1 LIPNVLAAA
10 EEGRELTLF
19 GDDYPTPDRTC
30 VRDYVHV
37 EDVASAHLLAL
48 VATDRNDPRTGPANG
63 PCQPLICNLG
73 SGTGFSKPADRGGRG
88 GCGGTPDRGED
99 GPRRPGDPPV
109 LVASAERAARE
120 LGWQPRLG
128 RIEEIVGTAWKWRR
142 DNPNGYAE

>member
-1 LIPNVLAAA
+1 
-10 EEGRELTLF
+10 
-19 GDDYPTPDRTC
+19 
-30 VRDYVHV
+30 
-37 EDVASAHLLAL
+37 VASAHLLAL

-73 SGTGFSKPADRGGRG
+73 SGTGFSNRQIVAAAEAVVGHPIAVKM
-88 GCGGTPDRGED
+88 